1 MYNFFIQIL
10 GEKWPKMSETKSRQ
24 RKNRD
29 VFEENISKLNLDEKM
44 SDEEVEFNMHY
55 FSETREE
62 DSHGS
67 DWML

>member
-1 MYNFFIQIL
+1 
-10 GEKWPKMSETKSRQ
+10 MSETKSRQ

-29 VFEENISKLNLDEKM
+29 VFEENMSKLNLDGKM

-55 FSETREE
+55 FSETSEE

-67 DWML
+67 D